1 MNESTQKPKL
11 FSFKNFFHDFV
22 RVTGAPVA
30 LWFRPK
36 RIYTCEKARMIPK
49 GGLLLIANHTDF
61 ADPVYMM
68 LGVWQRRQYFLVS
81 EELMDGRHG
90 RLFKTC
96 RCIRIDRDN
105 PGVSTFREI
114 TQRLKSGECVS
125 MFPEGK
131 IAADSTKPSPFKSG
145 AVLMAIRSGVPIIPM
160 YIEKK
165 KSAFGRLRIVIGES
179 VDVRAMYGERP
190 TFAQIDAATKLLFER
205 EQSLS
210 SQLSE

>member
-1 MNESTQKPKL
+1 MTK
-11 FSFKNFFHDFV
+11 
-22 RVTGAPVA
+22 AP
-30 LWFRPK
+30 
-36 RIYTCEKARMIPK
+36 
-49 GGLLLIANHTDF
+49 
-61 ADPVYMM
+61 
-68 LGVWQRRQYFLVS
+68 
-81 EELMDGRHG
+81 
-90 RLFKTC
+90 RLFIVIPCYNEEKVLPITAPSF
-96 RCIRIDRDN
+96 RDKLLQL
-105 PGVSTFREI
+105 S
-114 TQRLKSGECVS
+114 S
-125 MFPEGK
+125 EGK

-210 SQLSE
+210 SRLEK

>member
-1 MNESTQKPKL
+1 MPEL
-11 FSFKNFFHDFV
+11 NFDEPAV
-22 RVTGAPVA
+22 REEVLKISSEA
-30 LWFRPK
+30 LRSVL
-36 RIYTCEKARMIPK
+36 ADLK
-49 GGLLLIANHTDF
+49 G
-61 ADPVYMM
+61 
-68 LGVWQRRQYFLVS
+68 
-81 EELMDGRHG
+81 
-90 RLFKTC
+90 K
-96 RCIRIDRDN
+96 
-105 PGVSTFREI
+105 
-114 TQRLKSGECVS
+114 
-125 MFPEGK
+125 GK